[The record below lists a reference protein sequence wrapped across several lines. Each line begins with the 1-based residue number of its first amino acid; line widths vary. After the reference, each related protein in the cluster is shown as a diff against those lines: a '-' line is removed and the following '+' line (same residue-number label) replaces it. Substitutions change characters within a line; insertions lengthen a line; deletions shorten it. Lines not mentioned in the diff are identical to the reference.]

1 MKKVYAAKWQKIAS
15 SLTLMGAWWWGN
27 TKEKWFEL
35 FHSLLETRKIDH
47 KYVRNGTWINFHKEI
62 WIILKIGVRVQ

>member
-1 MKKVYAAKWQKIAS
+1 
-15 SLTLMGAWWWGN
+15 MGAWWRGN
-27 TKEKWFEL
+27 AKEKWFEL

-47 KYVRNGTWINFHKEI
+47 KYVRNGAWINFHKEI